1 MRTIFLLCATFALSL
16 AAEPVKEE
24 PAAPETHQ
32 DGSVK
37 MLDRTEEKEEEVI
50 EKIQGDA
57 KRNSCPPGWSKYGS
71 RCFIYI
77 HKEVPWVDAEKFCVR
92 NGANLASVHNPGE
105 YEFIQEVVR
114 GSTGRFPQAWIGGND
129 AIKDFVWLWSDG
141 SGFYYQDWSMAE
153 PDNHENSEKCVVMN
167 RPGTVTL
174 CDNNLHTFV
183 KPAHSLQGTY
193 HFYNTNC
200 NSSVSS
206 ASQMTSC
213 GGM

>member
-1 MRTIFLLCATFALSL
+1 MRTVFLLCAAFALSL

-37 MLDRTEEKEEEVI
+37 MLDRTEEQEEEVI

-57 KRNSCPPGWSKYGS
+57 KRNSCPSGWSKYGS

-77 HKEVPWVDAEKFCVR
+77 HREVPWVDAEKFCVR
-92 NGANLASVHNPGE
+92 NRANLASVHNPGE

-167 RPGTVTL
+167 RPDDLLWGDVNCELRRSFVCGTRPV
-174 CDNNLHTFV
+174 
-183 KPAHSLQGTY
+183 
-193 HFYNTNC
+193 
-200 NSSVSS
+200 
-206 ASQMTSC
+206 
-213 GGM
+213 